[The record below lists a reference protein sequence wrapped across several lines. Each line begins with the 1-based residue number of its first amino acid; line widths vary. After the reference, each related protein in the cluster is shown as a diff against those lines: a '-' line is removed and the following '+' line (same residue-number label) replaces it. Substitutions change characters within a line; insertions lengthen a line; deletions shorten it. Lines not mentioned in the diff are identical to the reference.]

1 MTLEYLVD
9 GRMDLGLTGKVTL
22 VTAASRG
29 IGLAVAERLAAEGAT
44 TATLARTLPE
54 EIESQGAGGGTITRY
69 TADLSDVSATLNVV
83 EAILAEHGRLDI
95 LVLNTPGPK
104 ITSFLET
111 RLEDWPTAYET
122 LVRPCVDIAHAVAP
136 HMVEQREGSIIFI
149 TSTWVKQPVT
159 GGLFS
164 ATMRSVL
171 SSLSKQ
177 LSVELAPH
185 GVRVNQ
191 VQPGATGTGRMQ
203 AIVEA
208 KAKAA
213 GTSNDIEL
221 SKITDAIPLG
231 RWAEPGEIAD
241 AVAFIASPRAA
252 FITGTTLQVDG
263 GATRGT
269 L

>member
-1 MTLEYLVD
+1 
-9 GRMDLGLTGKVTL
+9 
-22 VTAASRG
+22 
-29 IGLAVAERLAAEGAT
+29 
-44 TATLARTLPE
+44 
-54 EIESQGAGGGTITRY
+54 
-69 TADLSDVSATLNVV
+69 
-83 EAILAEHGRLDI
+83 
-95 LVLNTPGPK
+95 
-104 ITSFLET
+104 
-111 RLEDWPTAYET
+111 
-122 LVRPCVDIAHAVAP
+122 
-136 HMVEQREGSIIFI
+136 
-149 TSTWVKQPVT
+149 
-159 GGLFS
+159 
-164 ATMRSVL
+164 
-171 SSLSKQ
+171 
-177 LSVELAPH
+177 
-185 GVRVNQ
+185 
-191 VQPGATGTGRMQ
+191 MQ